1 MNHVVKEKNKPWLSI
16 ITVCLNDSK
25 NLSRTLQH
33 LREQKFPLVQLIVI
47 DGDSMDDTVSVIH
60 TYQDIITD
68 WVSEKDSG
76 LYEAMNKGI
85 DLALGEYLVFLN
97 AGDIFHDS
105 QVISKIHAV
114 QGGEDILYGNAV
126 FVDQEGRFK
135 SERHKKIPAH
145 LHWGSFR
152 HGMVVCHQALIIRR
166 AIAVYYNTKFKI
178 TADLDWAI
186 RSSKQAKT
194 VLNLD
199 FIVCDFQRGGISD
212 KKRLEALIERG
223 VILIRYFGMW
233 RTLWSHLII
242 PVTYL
247 NWKISCF
254 FRQYTYKETRL
265 PLNETS
271 ETKRAN
277 TQHALNIHSTS

>member
-1 MNHVVKEKNKPWLSI
+1 MNLAVKGKNKPWLSI

-25 NLSRTLQH
+25 NLSRTLRH
-33 LREQKFPLVQLIVI
+33 LRDQKFPFIQLIVI
-47 DGDSMDDTVSVIH
+47 DGDSKDDTISVIH
-60 TYQDIITD
+60 AYQDIITD

-105 QVISKIHAV
+105 QVISRIHAI
-114 QGGEDILYGNAV
+114 QNGEDILYGNAV

-135 SERHKKIPAH
+135 SERHKKIPVH
-145 LHWGSFR
+145 LHWSSFR
-152 HGMVVCHQALIIRR
+152 DGMVVCHQALIIRR
-166 AIAVYYNTKFKI
+166 EIALYYNTKFKI

-186 RSSKQAKT
+186 RTSKQAKT
-194 VLNLD
+194 VVNLD

-212 KKRLEALIERG
+212 KKRFEALIERG
-223 VILIRYFGMW
+223 VILIKHFGIW
-233 RTLWSHLII
+233 RTLWSHMNI

-247 NWKISCF
+247 QWKISCF
-254 FRQYTYKETRL
+254 FRPFTYKDTIL
-265 PLNETS
+265 PHS
-271 ETKRAN
+271 ETAN
-277 TQHALNIHSTS
+277 TKRTSGQQALNIQSTS